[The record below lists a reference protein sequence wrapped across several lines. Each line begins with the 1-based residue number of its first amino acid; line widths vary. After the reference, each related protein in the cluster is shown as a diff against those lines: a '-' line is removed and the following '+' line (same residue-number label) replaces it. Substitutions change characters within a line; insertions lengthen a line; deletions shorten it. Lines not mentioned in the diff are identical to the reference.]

1 MNIETAEARVSGTL
15 DPLVVRRLSY
25 ADQMRK
31 LVPHSDHASVQ
42 YALAVAAKHFGLYSP
57 KTAMCDV
64 CKSLWGKHLDHRD
77 ATRGRQETV
86 EEMMGTHNMVLTNTE
101 ANARS
106 QALRGKDDLP

>member
-1 MNIETAEARVSGTL
+1 MNIETAAARVSGTL

-64 CKSLWGKHLDHRD
+64 CASLWGKYIDHRD
-77 ATRGRQETV
+77 ATRGRRETV
-86 EEMMGTHNMVLTNTE
+86 EEMMGMPNT
-101 ANARS
+101 
-106 QALRGKDDLP
+106 ALCVTDPSSTTMRQTGRGWE